1 MIGYH
6 TQNNMMNEKE
16 LEELRYDVAHYL
28 LSKMSKGSQFQYAL
42 DRMLQLCDHYD
53 EEELKKILS
62 ESKTDMKNHL
72 KKKTKGGG
80 F

>member
-1 MIGYH
+1 M
-6 TQNNMMNEKE
+6 TPNE
-16 LEELRYDVAHYL
+16 LEELRYDVARYL

-42 DRMLQLCDHYD
+42 DRMIQLCDPYD
-53 EEELKKILS
+53 EERLKEILS
-62 ESKTDMKNHL
+62 ESKVEMNNHIKK

>member
-1 MIGYH
+1 MDK
-6 TQNNMMNEKE
+6 NE
-16 LEELRYDVAHYL
+16 LDELRYDVAHYL

-53 EEELKKILS
+53 EEGLKEILS

-72 KKKTKGGG
+72 KKKKSKGEG

>member
-1 MIGYH
+1 MY
-6 TQNNMMNEKE
+6 QLEKNR
-16 LEELRYDVAHYL
+16 LEELRYDVAHHL

-42 DRMLQLCDHYD
+42 DRMLQLCVHYS
-53 EEELKKILS
+53 EEELKELLPKEKL
-62 ESKTDMKNHL
+62 K

>member
-1 MIGYH
+1 M
-6 TQNNMMNEKE
+6 TENE
-16 LEELRYDVAHYL
+16 LEELWYDVAHYL

-53 EEELKKILS
+53 EEEMKKILAQD
-62 ESKTDMKNHL
+62 SKTSMKNHL
-72 KKKTKGGG
+72 RKKKSRGGG

>member
-1 MIGYH
+1 
-6 TQNNMMNEKE
+6 MNEKE
-16 LEELRYDVAHYL
+16 LEELRYDVAHHL

-53 EEELKKILS
+53 EKELKEILS
-62 ESKTDMKNHL
+62 ESKVDMKNHL
-72 KKKTKGGG
+72 KKKKSKGGG

>member
-1 MIGYH
+1 
-6 TQNNMMNEKE
+6 MNEKE

-28 LSKMSKGSQFQYAL
+28 LSRMSKGSQFQYAL
-42 DRMLQLCDHYD
+42 DRMLQMCDDYS
-53 EEELKKILS
+53 EEKLKELLPKEKP
-62 ESKTDMKNHL
+62 K

>member
-1 MIGYH
+1 
-6 TQNNMMNEKE
+6 MMDKNE
-16 LEELRYDVAHYL
+16 LDELRYDVAHYL

-53 EEELKKILS
+53 EEGLKEILS

-72 KKKTKGGG
+72 KKKKSRGGG